1 MDGISTSQWQ
11 GVDSE
16 LAQFVL
22 NDSRKALESFR
33 VRPELIK
40 EQGNIEQATV
50 QGGYGR
56 KQLNELIQN
65 AADAMDGL
73 EGRIRVVLTAD
84 ALYCANEGM
93 PFQRSGYAALLLSHS
108 SSKRDDQIGRFGLGF
123 KSVLQITD
131 TPQIFSRTASV
142 RWDKAQSESVL
153 AAIAP
158 GLSDYPVLRL
168 ATPVDPIEAAAKDA
182 VLADLLTWAS
192 TVVKLPLKPNI
203 TWLSKELK
211 DFPPEF
217 LLFSDQIGR
226 LEFDDERED
235 TSTHWTATRS
245 GSHVT
250 LSDGRDSNEWRVFT
264 AKHVFSEMAKSDAGS
279 IVARDDAKVVWAVP
293 MAGKAR
299 QKPGTFWNYFPT
311 TSQMTLRGIVN
322 APFKMNE
329 DRHNMLSSPYNEEL
343 LTKTLPRMVA
353 DALPELSIAG
363 DPAAHLDLLPARGR
377 EERSWADDVINEPI
391 MKAVAAALSLPDR
404 TGELRTAADIQVPP
418 EMEDAFSLE
427 QKWNAS
433 IARDR
438 PWVHESALKGRTRPA
453 QVNRILGLCGA
464 KRASVTTWL
473 EELVV
478 DRSLGSIEKALEI
491 AVEIDKR
498 HPGLQEE
505 MRRSRLALAADGE
518 MRSLI
523 TRDLFLPLSPNE
535 TESKFIAN
543 ALFEHGQVADYL
555 RVLGFQALNAQG
567 RIVRIAR
574 EVSEDYDSSEIAESL
589 WRISRSLQVPET
601 LQILRE
607 NTDPQRLLVKCK
619 NGAWKPL
626 HLVWLPGALI
636 PAGSPG
642 DEHLLVDEL
651 FHRPDLRLLQNLGA
665 RTDIG
670 APSMQHAGV
679 LYETWKSQLSRQIS
693 QASASGPEPVSPA
706 SLKFPAALCTEG
718 LELLADASFA
728 TRAKVTER
736 LLSNE
741 QYPVSVQ
748 YGNIVRTS
756 EPVDSPDLWW
766 IRNFGVLRT
775 PLGLVDVKYCVGQLP
790 GFPEMFLPYPGDI
803 AQTLN
808 LPTDPRA
815 VPWTFVLPAA
825 ESKLTLSQVHQL
837 YGCMARAGLKA
848 PKELLVPFR
857 DGTTRHLT
865 PHVILAADEASFA
878 FLRSRP
884 NIACLYTGKDELDRA
899 LSETWRMD
907 RVAVSSRASL
917 EHVPDADKE
926 PIMLGKL
933 FPQIHRVV
941 SGAKAG
947 MLAVPC
953 SELRTVLSN
962 DFDETYIVTD
972 HKSRIEDGVF
982 YYSSFL
988 QPRNVLAALL
998 ESLGSRLSAQEV
1010 AGRLKKL
1017 EEERKRLE
1025 REKTVRAKDTEAGRF
1040 VALVGRQKLLNLLP
1054 VELIQ
1059 MAENRGLSLTD
1070 DLLFA
1075 VVQTLH
1081 GSNLL
1086 KVTKSLVDE
1095 GVVNPEQFRGS
1106 RDEKEFLEDLLGFSL
1121 DRTESFKRKK
1131 PEREEVTGPVRL
1143 SPLHDYQSS
1152 VLDKVLHLLDGSSGK
1167 KRGILQLP
1175 TGAGKTRVAV
1185 ESAIRDVEKS
1195 DGKRLIIWVAQ
1206 TEELC
1211 EQAVETW
1218 MYVWQAAGPVGERMA
1233 VSRLWGGNKAV
1244 PEETKLHLVVATIQ
1258 TLASIQENRRLTYDW
1273 MSRPDLVIID
1283 EAHAATTPSYTRVLS
1298 WLGRS
1303 YTDKS
1308 NLLLGLSA
1316 TPYRGANEAE
1326 TKRLVAR
1333 FGGNLIVPDQF
1344 DSDNAHNYLQ
1354 GMGVLAGVKHVE
1366 LEGIKIRLKDM
1377 ASVHDSDEQSS
1388 MLEARLDLNHV
1399 AQSQVRNDVILDHIK
1414 GRGKDGTTLVFAA
1427 SVAHAEALAA
1437 VLSLEGIPAAAIS
1450 SKTDA
1455 AHRRSLIED
1464 FRKGRIKVLTNFD
1477 VLSQGFDA
1485 PKVDAVYV
1493 CRPTFSPNKYI
1504 QMVGRGLRGP
1514 KNGGSEEVLIVN
1526 VRDNLEQYGEKL
1538 AFTEFD
1544 YLWNAGTVS
1553 AR

>member
-11 GVDSE
+11 SVESE
-16 LAQFVL
+16 LAKFVL

-33 VRPELIK
+33 VRPELVR

-131 TPQIFSRTASV
+131 TPHIFSRTASV

-153 AAIAP
+153 AEIAP

-168 ATPVDPIEAAAKDA
+168 ATPVDPFEAAAKDA
-182 VLADLLTWAS
+182 LLADLMTWAS

-203 TWLSKELK
+203 TWLSEELK

-226 LEFDDERED
+226 LEFDDEREA
-235 TSTHWTATRS
+235 TSTHWTATRA
-245 GSHVT
+245 GSRVT
-250 LSDGRDSNEWRVFT
+250 LSDGSDSSEWRVFT
-264 AKHVFSEMAKSDAGS
+264 AKHVFSETAKSDAGS

-299 QKPGTFWNYFPT
+299 QNLGSFWNYFPT
-311 TSQMTLRGIVN
+311 TSQTTLRGIVN

-329 DRHNMLSSPYNEEL
+329 DRHNMLRSEYNREI
-343 LTKTLPRMVA
+343 LTRTLPRMVA
-353 DALPELSIAG
+353 GALPELSPAD
-363 DPAAHLDLLPARGR
+363 DPASFLDLFPARGR
-377 EERSWADDVINEPI
+377 EARSWADEVINLPV
-391 MKAVAAALSLPDR
+391 MQAVAAVPSLPDR
-404 TGELRTAADIQVPP
+404 MGRLQSAATLHVPP
-418 EMEDAFSLE
+418 ALE
-427 QKWNAS
+427 EATRLEEKWNA
-433 IARDR
+433 AVGRDR
-438 PWVHESALKGRTRPA
+438 PWVHESALNSRTRSA
-453 QVNRILGLCGA
+453 QVNRILELNRT
-464 KRASVTTWL
+464 KRTSVTVWL
-473 EELVV
+473 EEVV
-478 DRSLGSIEKALEI
+478 ADGSLDSIEKALEI

-505 MRRSRLALAADGE
+505 MRRSRVVLAADGE
-518 MRSLI
+518 MRPLI
-523 TRDLFLPLSPNE
+523 TRDLFLPLSAHE
-535 TESKFIAN
+535 TEPKFVAN
-543 ALFEHGQVADYL
+543 ALYEHGHVADYL
-555 RVLGFQALNAQG
+555 RILGFQALNAQG

-574 EVSEDYDSSEIAESL
+574 EVSEDYDSAETAESL
-589 WRISRSLQVPET
+589 WRMSRSLQVPET

-607 NTDPQRLLVKCK
+607 NTDTERLLVKCK
-619 NGAWKPL
+619 NGMWKPL
-626 HLVWLPGALI
+626 RLVWLPGALI

-665 RTDIG
+665 RTNIG

-706 SLKFPAALCTEG
+706 SLKFPPALCTEG

-748 YGNIVRTS
+748 YGSIVRTS
-756 EPVDSPDLWW
+756 ESVDGPDLWW
-766 IRNFGVLRT
+766 IRNFGVLKT

-815 VPWTFVLPAA
+815 AQWTFVLPAA

-848 PKELLVPFR
+848 PKELLVPFKN
-857 DGTTRHLT
+857 GTTRHLT
-865 PHVILAADEASFA
+865 SHVILAADEASFT

-884 NIACLYTGKDELDRA
+884 NVACVYTGNDELDA
-899 LSETWRMD
+899 SLSQMWGLN
-907 RVAVSSRASL
+907 RVSVSSRTSL
-917 EHVPDADKE
+917 EHLPDADKE
-926 PIMLGKL
+926 PISLGKL

-941 SGAKAG
+941 SGARSG

-953 SELRTVLSN
+953 SELRTVVSN
-962 DFDETYIVTD
+962 DFDETRIITD

-982 YYSSFL
+982 YYSSSL

-998 ESLGSRLSAQEV
+998 ESLGSRLSAHEV
-1010 AGRLKKL
+1010 ASRLKKL

-1025 REKTVRAKDTEAGRF
+1025 REQKVRAKDTEAGRF
-1040 VALVGRQKLLNLLP
+1040 VALVGRQKLMNLLP
-1054 VELIQ
+1054 AELIQ
-1059 MAENRGLSLTD
+1059 LAENRGLILTD

-1075 VVQTLH
+1075 IMQTLH

-1086 KVTKSLVDE
+1086 KVTKSLVDDE
-1095 GVVNPEQFRGS
+1095 VVDPEQFRGS
-1106 RDEKEFLEDLLGFSL
+1106 RDEKEFLEDLLGFSF
-1121 DRTESFKRKK
+1121 DQSDSVKRRK

-1152 VLDKVLHLLDGSSGK
+1152 VLDKVLRLLDGRSGK

-1195 DGKRLIIWVAQ
+1195 DGKRVIVWIAQ

-1218 MYVWQAAGPVGERMA
+1218 MYVWQAAGPAGKRMA
-1233 VSRLWGGNKAV
+1233 VSRLWGGNKAA

-1298 WLGRS
+1298 WFGRS
-1303 YTDKS
+1303 YTDNS

-1326 TKRLVAR
+1326 TKRLVNR
-1333 FGGNLIVPDQF
+1333 FGGNLIVPEQF
-1344 DSDNAHNYLQ
+1344 DSDDAHNYLQ
-1354 GMGVLAGVKHVE
+1354 HMGVLASVKHVE
-1366 LEGIKIRLKDM
+1366 LEGIKIQLKDM
-1377 ASVHDSDEQSS
+1377 ASVHNSDEQSS
-1388 MLEARLDLNHV
+1388 MLEARLDLNQV
-1399 AQSQVRNDVILDHIK
+1399 AQSQTRNNVILDHIK
-1414 GRGKDGTTLVFAA
+1414 SRGKDGTTLVFAA

-1437 VLSLEGIPAAAIS
+1437 VLSLEGLPAAAIS

-1455 AHRRSLIED
+1455 AHRRRLIED

-1514 KNGGSEEVLIVN
+1514 KNGGSEKVLIVN

-1553 AR
+1553 AH

>member
-33 VRPELIK
+33 VRPELIR

-84 ALYCANEGM
+84 ALYCANEGV

-131 TPQIFSRTASV
+131 TPHIFSQTASV

-168 ATPVDPIEAAAKDA
+168 ATPVDPIEAAADDS
-182 VLADLLTWAS
+182 VLADLMSWAS
-192 TVVKLPLKPNI
+192 TVVKLPLKPDI
-203 TWLSKELK
+203 TWLSEELK
-211 DFPPEF
+211 NFPPEF

-226 LEFDDERED
+226 LEFDDEREH
-235 TSTHWTATRS
+235 TSTHWTATRA
-245 GSHVT
+245 GTRVT
-250 LSDGRDSNEWRVFT
+250 LSDGRDPSEWRVFT
-264 AKHVFSEMAKSDAGS
+264 DKHVFSETAKADAGS
-279 IVARDDAKVVWAVP
+279 IVARNDAKVVWAVP
-293 MAGKAR
+293 LAGKAR
-299 QKPGTFWNYFPT
+299 QNLGSFWNYFPT
-311 TSQMTLRGIVN
+311 NSQTTLRGIVN

-329 DRHNMLSSPYNEEL
+329 DRHNMLSSEYNREI
-343 LTKTLPRMVA
+343 LTRTLPRMVA
-353 DALPELSIAG
+353 GALPDLSPAG
-363 DPAAHLDLLPARGR
+363 DPASFLDLLPARGR
-377 EERSWADDVINEPI
+377 EARSWADEVINLPV
-391 MKAVAAALSLPDR
+391 MQAVAAVPSLPDR
-404 TGELRTAADIQVPP
+404 MGRLQPASLLRIPP
-418 EMEDAFSLE
+418 AMEEATRLE
-427 QKWNAS
+427 EKWNA
-433 IARDR
+433 AVGRDR
-438 PWVHESALKGRTRPA
+438 PWVHESALSSRTRSA
-453 QVNRILGLCGA
+453 QVNRILELNQA
-464 KRASVTTWL
+464 RRASVTAWL
-473 EELVV
+473 EEVV
-478 DRSLGSIEKALEI
+478 ADRSLDSIESALEI
-491 AVEIDKR
+491 ALEIHTRYPD
-498 HPGLQEE
+498 LQEE
-505 MRRSRLALAADGE
+505 MRRSRVILAADGE
-518 MRSLI
+518 LRPLT
-523 TRDLFLPLSPNE
+523 TRNLFLPLTDAE

-543 ALFEHGQVADYL
+543 ELCAHGKAEEYL
-555 RVLGFQALNAQG
+555 RALGFKALDAQG
-567 RIVRIAR
+567 RVFRIAR
-574 EVSEDYDSSEIAESL
+574 EAADGYDSEEIAETL
-589 WRISRSLQVPET
+589 WKMSRSLPVPET
-601 LQILRE
+601 VQILRE
-607 NTDPQRLLVKCK
+607 NTDTDRLLAKCK
-619 NGAWKPL
+619 DGTWRPL
-626 HLVWLPGALI
+626 RRVWIPGELI
-636 PAGSPG
+636 PAGSAG
-642 DEHLLVDEL
+642 DEHLLVDEV
-651 FHRPDLRLLQNLGA
+651 FHRPDLGLLRSLGA
-665 RTDIG
+665 PTNIG
-670 APSMQHAGV
+670 APSMQKDGG
-679 LYETWKSQLSRQIS
+679 LYETWKFRLSRQIS
-693 QASASGPEPVSPA
+693 QSTASGPEPVSPS
-706 SLKFPAALCTEG
+706 SLRFPPALCTEG
-718 LELLADASFA
+718 LELLTDASFA
-728 TRAKVTER
+728 TRARVTER
-736 LLSNE
+736 LMRN
-741 QYPVSVQ
+741 QHYPVSVA
-748 YGNIVRTS
+748 YGNIVRTA
-756 EPVDSPDLWW
+756 EKVDGPDLWW
-766 IRNFGVLRT
+766 IRNFGVLNT
-775 PLGLVDVKYCVGQLP
+775 PLGFLDVKYCVGKVA
-790 GFPEMFLPYPGDI
+790 GFPEMFLPYPGEI
-803 AQTLN
+803 AQALS
-808 LPTDPRA
+808 LPTDPREIA
-815 VPWTFVLPAA
+815 WTFVLPAA
-825 ESKLTLSQVHQL
+825 ERKLRLSQVHQL
-837 YGCMARAGLKA
+837 YGCMARAGLRP
-848 PKELLVPFR
+848 PKELLVPFK
-857 DGTTRHLT
+857 DGTTRHRT
-865 PHVILAADEASFA
+865 PDVILAVDEASFS

-884 NIACLYTGKDELDRA
+884 NVACLYTGTEELDSA
-899 LSETWRMD
+899 LSESWGLD
-907 RVAVSSRASL
+907 RVSVSTRASL
-917 EHVPDADKE
+917 EHVPDSGKE
-926 PIMLGKL
+926 PKALGKL

-941 SGAKAG
+941 SGAKSG

-953 SELRTVLSN
+953 SELRTVLTN
-962 DFDETYIVTD
+962 DFDETRTATELQ
-972 HKSRIEDGVF
+972 SRIEDGVF
-982 YYSSFL
+982 YYLSSM
-988 QPRNVLAALL
+988 QPRGILGALL
-998 ESLGSRLSAQEV
+998 EGLGSRLSATEV

-1017 EEERKRLE
+1017 EEERKRRE
-1025 REKTVRAKDTEAGRF
+1025 REQTVRAKDTEAGRF

-1526 VRDNLEQYGEKL
+1526 VRDNLEQYGENL